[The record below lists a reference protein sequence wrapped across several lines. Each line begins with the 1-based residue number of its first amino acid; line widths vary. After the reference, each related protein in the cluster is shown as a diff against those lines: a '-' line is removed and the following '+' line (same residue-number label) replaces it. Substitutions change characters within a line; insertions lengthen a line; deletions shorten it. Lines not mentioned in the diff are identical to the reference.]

1 MSEVNEVE
9 QFSVDRT
16 DTALV
21 IKGDLPYE
29 LWVEQG
35 KELNRIGGAI
45 MWWLGDWWAFGE
57 KKYGERAAA
66 VEGMEWSFQT
76 CRIAGWVSRNIETF
90 RRLNVLTWQHHMEV
104 AAQQQPHHRHC
115 GDCTHSEISTPAYST
130 TFRCDRSARRSAR
143 RARNT
148 SNGVSGAIGGAMV
161 SSSANTD

>member
-104 AAQQQPHHRHC
+104 AALNTAEQDELLTKWERIAADT
-115 GDCTHSEISTPAYST
+115 GTPGKPSP
-130 TFRCDRSARRSAR
+130 
-143 RARNT
+143 
-148 SNGVSGAIGGAMV
+148 G
-161 SSSANTD
+161 SANQGNNMTLVDPG